1 MKTCS
6 GEKKA
11 SQTVTGSIDLWISQ
25 SEQLLVS
32 VVLHTPRVEGS
43 FPKSLPV
50 LMGAQQPYDSHMSF
64 HYNAPSPWAAFFNFF
79 LIFGQLSLISQL
91 CHTFKVHNSVV
102 FRIFTRL
109 YNYHRNQFYN
119 FPSPQKESLYLLAVI
134 PYSPSNPPSPRLPAY
149 KKRKHPGK
157 QRRSSLVNAVAESV
171 RRKRKTWWRR
181 WHVSWAWRCCPPG
194 WVLTQC
200 RNNAKYTKL

>member
-1 MKTCS
+1 MSSC
-6 GEKKA
+6 
-11 SQTVTGSIDLWISQ
+11 LWVWSYTSFGWRGAFQ
-25 SEQLLVS
+25 SLFQCWWVPSNLMILICHFTTMRRH
-32 VVLHTPRVEGS
+32 LG
-43 FPKSLPV
+43 LP
-50 LMGAQQPYDSHMSF
+50 L
-64 HYNAPSPWAAFFNFF
+64 FF
-79 LIFGQLSLISQL
+79 IFGQLSLTSQL
-91 CHTFKVHNSVV
+91 CHTFKVHNSVSL
-102 FRIFTRL
+102 RIFTRL
-109 YNYHRNQFYN
+109 YNYHHNQFYN

-157 QRRSSLVNAVAESV
+157 QRRSSLVNAVAESA
-171 RRKRKTWWRR
+171 RTKRKTWWRR